1 VKNMTQSG
9 LLGLAAACADAH
21 DSLVGY
27 LGVPVASVNRPRLA
41 PTQVVFV
48 QEKSVHVERAQSQL
62 PLAYQVQQQGINGS
76 KAKAIGMA
84 TLPVTTGADAS
95 GVPPRGRPV

>member
-1 VKNMTQSG
+1 
-9 LLGLAAACADAH
+9 
-21 DSLVGY
+21 VGY
-27 LGVPVASVNRPRLA
+27 LNVPAPSVYRPRLV
-41 PTQVVFV
+41 PTSQVTFV

-62 PLAYQVQQQGINGS
+62 LLANQAQQQGINGS

-84 TLPVTTGADAS
+84 TLPVTAGVDAS

>member
-1 VKNMTQSG
+1 MKSMTDSG
-9 LLGLAAACADAH
+9 RLGMAAACADAH

-27 LGVPVASVNRPRLA
+27 LGVPATLAYRPRLA
-41 PTQVVFV
+41 PTQVTFV

-62 PLAYQVQQQGINGS
+62 LLANQVQQQGINGS

-84 TLPVTTGADAS
+84 TLPVTTGVDAS

>member
-1 VKNMTQSG
+1 VISMTDSG
-9 LLGLAAACADAH
+9 RLGMAAACADAH

-27 LGVPVASVNRPRLA
+27 LSVPAPSVYRPRLV
-41 PTQVVFV
+41 PTQVTFV

-62 PLAYQVQQQGINGS
+62 LLANQGQQQGINGS
-76 KAKAIGMA
+76 KAKAIGTA
-84 TLPVTTGADAS
+84 TLPVTTGVDAS

>member
-1 VKNMTQSG
+1 MTDSG
-9 LLGLAAACADAH
+9 RLGTAAACADAH

-27 LGVPVASVNRPRLA
+27 LGVPAPSVYRPRLV
-41 PTQVVFV
+41 PTEVTFV

-62 PLAYQVQQQGINGS
+62 LLANQVQQQGINGS

-84 TLPVTTGADAS
+84 TLPVTTGVDAS